1 MFDVRFYLYSILI
14 HVVIVAA
21 MAYTVDWN
29 QQPSAGPA
37 LQPKALQAHS
47 VDKQA
52 VDAEIER
59 MQRRETAKAEAMRKQ
74 LEALENERRQAA
86 LKTEAQQQATERL
99 LREARKKAAAET
111 ERVAKLKRQQRE
123 EAKRVAALQ
132 ERQKAEQA
140 RLAKLKAEQKE
151 AERKKALEAEKERQR
166 KKAAAAARKREQERK
181 REAAEAERRRKAAE
195 QALQAELQAE
205 KEALARQRA
214 DHLSRLRFEYQ
225 SLIRQKVARNWI
237 KRSDFDKNWA
247 CRIRVIQNVAGDVV
261 RVEPVSCD
269 GTEAYRDS
277 VVRAVHRASPLP
289 KPPSPDVFEREI
301 LFNFKE
307 Q

>member
-14 HVVIVAA
+14 HSVVLAA
-21 MAYTVDWN
+21 MVYTVDWN
-29 QQPSAGPA
+29 EGPGAGPA
-37 LQPKALQAHS
+37 PQPKALQARS

-59 MQRRETAKAEAMRKQ
+59 MQRRETAKAEAMRRQ

-86 LKTEAQQQATERL
+86 LKTEAQQQATDQL
-99 LREARKKAAAET
+99 LRQARKEAAAEA

-123 EAKRVAALQ
+123 EARRVAALR

-140 RLAKLKAEQKE
+140 RLAKLKAEQE
-151 AERKKALEAEKERQR
+151 EVERKKAEKERQR
-166 KKAAAAARKREQERK
+166 KKAAALARKREEERK
-181 REAAEAERRRKAAE
+181 REAAEVERRRKAE
-195 QALQAELQAE
+195 ERALQAELQAE
-205 KEALARQRA
+205 KEALARQRVGR
-214 DHLSRLRFEYQ
+214 LSRLRFEYQ

-237 KRSDFDKNWA
+237 KRSDFDKDWT

-261 RVEPVSCD
+261 QVEPVSCD

-277 VVRAVHRASPLP
+277 VVRAVRRASPLP